1 MAELSDRSEGVRDAD
16 AEPAVPG
23 ARRPLPVGRPP
34 PHTRAHAC
42 THARRAPTHMCAHA
56 LKLAIRPAVPQLTI
70 VHTRKCSPCPDSHAC
85 THSHTHWA
93 PTRTCAHAR
102 AHAGPCPGCVQTP
115 GALCAWLR
123 QSVVSCP
130 HPASRIPA
138 KDLRHV
144 ALAHP
149 APRLLPAWGG
159 TAAPLRPLRP
169 APRAGSAGAAS
180 RSLLTGPR
188 APDFRSRFPPSVR
201 GSRGS
206 SGWVSVACGSSR
218 ADVLLLV
225 LTTPNVLRRLRP
237 MVSVT
242 AVWRIRGRF

>member
-16 AEPAVPG
+16 AGPAVPG

-42 THARRAPTHMCAHA
+42 THARRAPTHTRAHTRT
-56 LKLAIRPAVPQLTI
+56 LTGPRLAR
-70 VHTRKCSPCPDSHAC
+70 VHTRAC
-85 THSHTHWA
+85 MQGPA
-93 PTRTCAHAR
+93 PAACRPLERCAPGLGRAWSRVPILPPGSRPRTC
-102 AHAGPCPGCVQTP
+102 GTWPSPT
-115 GALCAWLR
+115 L
-123 QSVVSCP
+123 
-130 HPASRIPA
+130 HPASSPPGA
-138 KDLRHV
+138 GQLRPSG
-144 ALAHP
+144 LC
-149 APRLLPAWGG
+149 APR
-159 TAAPLRPLRP
+159 
-169 APRAGSAGAAS
+169 PRAGSAGAAS

>member
-1 MAELSDRSEGVRDAD
+1 MPDRLYLGPDGRFQS
-16 AEPAVPG
+16 AVP
-23 ARRPLPVGRPP
+23 RLTHV
-34 PHTRAHAC
+34 HTRAHTLAGPRLALAH
-42 THARRAPTHMCAHA
+42 TRRAPTH
-56 LKLAIRPAVPQLTI
+56 
-70 VHTRKCSPCPDSHAC
+70 
-85 THSHTHWA
+85 
-93 PTRTCAHAR
+93 TCAHAR

-169 APRAGSAGAAS
+169 APPGRGGAGSAGAAS

-188 APDFRSRFPPSVR
+188 APDFRSRFPPER
-201 GSRGS
+201 PGLPR
-206 SGWVSVACGSSR
+206 
-218 ADVLLLV
+218 LL
-225 LTTPNVLRRLRP
+225 RLGF
-237 MVSVT
+237 
-242 AVWRIRGRF
+242 GRLWFFPC

>member
-1 MAELSDRSEGVRDAD
+1 MPNRLYLGPDGRFQS
-16 AEPAVPG
+16 AVP
-23 ARRPLPVGRPP
+23 RLTHV
-34 PHTRAHAC
+34 HTRAH
-42 THARRAPTHMCAHA
+42 T
-56 LKLAIRPAVPQLTI
+56 LAGPRLTRLHTLAVPRLTR
-70 VHTRKCSPCPDSHAC
+70 VHTRSSSPSGLPCPDSHAC

-169 APRAGSAGAAS
+169 APRASSAGAAS

-188 APDFRSRFPPSVR
+188 APGFRSRFPPSVR

>member
-42 THARRAPTHMCAHA
+42 THARRAPTHA
-56 LKLAIRPAVPQLTI
+56 LA
-70 VHTRKCSPCPDSHAC
+70 HTRR
-85 THSHTHWA
+85 A
-93 PTRTCAHAR
+93 PTRTR
-102 AHAGPCPGCVQTP
+102 AHT
-115 GALCAWLR
+115 R
-123 QSVVSCP
+123 
-130 HPASRIPA
+130 
-138 KDLRHV
+138 
-144 ALAHP
+144 
-149 APRLLPAWGG
+149 
-159 TAAPLRPLRP
+159 T
-169 APRAGSAGAAS
+169 
-180 RSLLTGPR
+180 LTGPR
-188 APDFRSRFPPSVR
+188 LARVQARARMQGPAPAACRPLERCAPGLGRAWSRVPILPPGSRPRTCGTWPSPTLHPASSPPGAGQLLPSGLCAPRPGPALQAQPPGPSSPGPGLPISARAFTPSVR

-206 SGWVSVACGSSR
+206 SGWVSVTCGSSR

-225 LTTPNVLRRLRP
+225 LMTPNVLRRLRP

>member
-1 MAELSDRSEGVRDAD
+1 MGVAELSDRSEGVRDAD
-16 AEPAVPG
+16 AEPAAPG

-42 THARRAPTHMCAHA
+42 THARRAPTHALAHTRHAPTHTCAHA

-169 APRAGSAGAAS
+169 APPGRLCR
-180 RSLLTGPR
+180 RSLQVPPHR
-188 APDFRSRFPPSVR
+188 APGSRFPLTLSPQA
-201 GSRGS
+201 
-206 SGWVSVACGSSR
+206 SGAPAAPPVGFRSPV
-218 ADVLLLV
+218 VLPV
-225 LTTPNVLRRLRP
+225 LT
-237 MVSVT
+237 SC
-242 AVWRIRGRF
+242 F

>member
-1 MAELSDRSEGVRDAD
+1 MRASETRMPNRLYLGPDGRFQS
-16 AEPAVPG
+16 AVP
-23 ARRPLPVGRPP
+23 RLTHV
-34 PHTRAHAC
+34 HTRAHTLAGPRLALAH
-42 THARRAPTHMCAHA
+42 TRRAPTH
-56 LKLAIRPAVPQLTI
+56 
-70 VHTRKCSPCPDSHAC
+70 
-85 THSHTHWA
+85 
-93 PTRTCAHAR
+93 TCAHAR

-169 APRAGSAGAAS
+169 APPGRLCR
-180 RSLLTGPR
+180 RSLQVPPHR
-188 APDFRSRFPPSVR
+188 APGSRFPLTLSPR
-201 GSRGS
+201 A
-206 SGWVSVACGSSR
+206 SGAPAAPPVGFRSPV
-218 ADVLLLV
+218 VLPV
-225 LTTPNVLRRLRP
+225 LT
-237 MVSVT
+237 SC
-242 AVWRIRGRF
+242 F

>member
-1 MAELSDRSEGVRDAD
+1 MPNRLYLGPDGRFQS
-16 AEPAVPG
+16 AVP
-23 ARRPLPVGRPP
+23 RLTHV
-34 PHTRAHAC
+34 HTRAHTLAVPRLTRVHTRSSSPSGLPCPNSQSC
-42 THARRAPTHMCAHA
+42 THANARRAPTRTRAHTRT
-56 LKLAIRPAVPQLTI
+56 LTGPRLAR
-70 VHTRKCSPCPDSHAC
+70 VHTRARVQGPAPAAC
-85 THSHTHWA
+85 RPLERCA
-93 PTRTCAHAR
+93 PGLGRAWSRVPILPTGSRPRTC
-102 AHAGPCPGCVQTP
+102 GTWPSPT
-115 GALCAWLR
+115 L
-123 QSVVSCP
+123 
-130 HPASRIPA
+130 HPASSPPGA
-138 KDLRHV
+138 GQL
-144 ALAHP
+144 HP
-149 APRLLPAWGG
+149 SGLCAPR
-159 TAAPLRPLRP
+159 
-169 APRAGSAGAAS
+169 PRAGSAGAAS

>member
-42 THARRAPTHMCAHA
+42 THARRAPTHA
-56 LKLAIRPAVPQLTI
+56 LA
-70 VHTRKCSPCPDSHAC
+70 HTRR
-85 THSHTHWA
+85 A
-93 PTRTCAHAR
+93 PTHTRAHTRTLTGPRLARVHAR
-102 AHAGPCPGCVQTP
+102 ARMQGPAPAACRPLERCAPGLGRAWSRVPILPP
-115 GALCAWLR
+115 GSRPRTRGTWPSPTL
-123 QSVVSCP
+123 
-130 HPASRIPA
+130 HPASSPRGAGQLLPSG
-138 KDLRHV
+138 LC
-144 ALAHP
+144 
-149 APRLLPAWGG
+149 APRPR
-159 TAAPLRPLRP
+159 AARG
-169 APRAGSAGAAS
+169 AGSAGAAS

>member
-1 MAELSDRSEGVRDAD
+1 MRASETRMPNRLYLGPDGRFQS
-16 AEPAVPG
+16 AVP
-23 ARRPLPVGRPP
+23 RLTHV
-34 PHTRAHAC
+34 HTRAHTLAGPRLALAH
-42 THARRAPTHMCAHA
+42 TRRAPTH
-56 LKLAIRPAVPQLTI
+56 
-70 VHTRKCSPCPDSHAC
+70 
-85 THSHTHWA
+85 
-93 PTRTCAHAR
+93 TCAHAR

-169 APRAGSAGAAS
+169 APPGRAGRALQAQPPGPSSPGPGLPISARAFPRAS
-180 RSLLTGPR
+180 R
-188 APDFRSRFPPSVR
+188 APAAPPVGFRSPV
-201 GSRGS
+201 
-206 SGWVSVACGSSR
+206 
-218 ADVLLLV
+218 VLPV
-225 LTTPNVLRRLRP
+225 LT
-237 MVSVT
+237 SC
-242 AVWRIRGRF
+242 F